1 MFSAIWLLRK
11 ICKIIIAKIRKIIWS
26 GQLAKGNR
34 SRILNQVQTFY
45 CTSSLY
51 LTQLWLQV
59 TDLSGRCQ
67 ILRLSSLWRAFASRH
82 QIHSDMKV
90 LDYSSWKILRFFSKL
105 PLSPLEDPMSICHH
119 LSPCSGTCCRNS
131 LDLCFSPSSL
141 MRWMTSMN
149 HPVKTPFICAGPPG
163 ASKPEILKGC
173 NGHASRVNNGG
184 APRDGVTSNGQPY

>member
-34 SRILNQVQTFY
+34 SRILNQVQTF

-67 ILRLSSLWRAFASRH
+67 ILRLSSLWRPFASRH

-90 LDYSSWKILRFFSKL
+90 FDCSSWKILRFFSKL
-105 PLSPLEDPMSICHH
+105 PLSPLEDSMSICHN
-119 LSPCSGTCCRNS
+119 LSLLRPLFFAQQ
-131 LDLCFSPSSL
+131 LDEMDDINEPSSEDTL
-141 MRWMTSMN
+141 HLCRAT
-149 HPVKTPFICAGPPG
+149 
-163 ASKPEILKGC
+163 GC
-173 NGHASRVNNGG
+173 FKA
-184 APRDGVTSNGQPY
+184 RDTEGM